1 MQALNVTH
9 DQIEQAVTRFGTN
22 TGGGF
27 VDQHGR
33 EYLIRNVGLTKRLE
47 DLGHTVV
54 VVRNDQPIFLKQVAS
69 VDFAP
74 RVKRGEAGY
83 NGKPAVIISIPTTP
97 AAHTL
102 ILTTTSETAR

>member
-1 MQALNVTH
+1 NIATMQALSVTH

-47 DLGHTVV
+47 DLSNTVV
-54 VVRNDQPIFLKQVAS
+54 VVRNEQPIFLRQVAS
-69 VDFAP
+69 VEFP
-74 RVKRGEAGY
+74 PPVKPGEAGY
-83 NGKPAVIISIPTTP
+83 NGKPAVIVSVQQQPTTDTV
-97 AAHTL
+97 TL
-102 ILTTTSETAR
+102 T